1 MQYFADPT
9 IRTVLFL
16 LTGAIVGGLVGW
28 LIARYRADRRHA
40 AILAEKK
47 IRLATLGQALHAR
60 TRALSKIKTDLEFTK
75 QELRE
80 ANRVLFSTAQDK
92 AAAQSRLERLDA
104 LEETITRRED
114 EIDAANDTIAR
125 LKADRATLEIVLKK
139 ERRHAEEKISLLED
153 LRAGLTDTYKALA
166 AGVMREN
173 SRAFLDLA
181 GETFSGYM
189 ASARKDLDNQR
200 TVMGEV
206 VKPVENALKRYD
218 QQVRAMERSREAAYG
233 SLIQQV
239 AALLKSQN
247 DLQKETGRLA
257 RAMRVP
263 HVRGRWGELTLRRT
277 VELAGMTEYCDFTE
291 QTTVQTAGGQ
301 FRPDMIVRLPEGR
314 RIIIDAKVPL
324 SAYLDALD
332 AETDEKA
339 EACLATHAKQVQNHI
354 LQLAQKS
361 YWAQFDQ
368 SPEFVVL
375 FIPGENF
382 FSAALTKNPD
392 LIEIGARHRVIPAT
406 PTTLISLLRTIAM
419 GWHHAKASENTHI
432 ISELGKELYER
443 LQLMLEHV
451 NHLGKNLERC
461 VGDYNKFVGSLTRR
475 VIVSARK
482 FEDMGI
488 PAKDDHSLPD
498 AGPVDTTPRPP
509 DMKTERKICDQ
520 E

>member
-9 IRTVLFL
+9 IRTILSL
-16 LTGAIVGGLVGW
+16 LISAAIGGLIGW
-28 LIARYRADRRHA
+28 LIARYRADRIHA
-40 AILAEKK
+40 AAIAEKR
-47 IRLATLGQALHAR
+47 IR
-60 TRALSKIKTDLEFTK
+60 I
-75 QELRE
+75 
-80 ANRVLFSTAQDK
+80 
-92 AAAQSRLERLDA
+92 
-104 LEETITRRED
+104 
-114 EIDAANDTIAR
+114 
-125 LKADRATLEIVLKK
+125 ATLETVLKK
-139 ERRHAEEKISLLED
+139 ERRHTEEKISLLED
-153 LRAGLTDTYKALA
+153 LRTGLTDTYKALA

-173 SRAFLDLA
+173 NRAFLDLA
-181 GETFSGYM
+181 GETFSRYM
-189 ASARKDLDNQR
+189 ASARKDLDTQR
-200 TVMGEV
+200 AVMGDV

-218 QQVRAMERSREAAYG
+218 QQVQAMERSRETAYG
-233 SLIQQV
+233 SLRQQV
-239 AALLKSQN
+239 GALLKSQN

-277 VELAGMTEYCDFTE
+277 VELAGMTKYCDFTE
-291 QTTVQTAGGQ
+291 QTTVRAAEGR

-339 EACLATHAKQVQNHI
+339 ETCLTTHAKQVQNHI
-354 LQLAQKS
+354 HQLAQKS

-382 FSAALTKNPD
+382 FSAALTKNPN
-392 LIEIGARHRVIPAT
+392 LIEIGAERRVILAT

-419 GWHHAKASENTHI
+419 GWQHTQAAENTHI
-432 ISELGKELYER
+432 ISQLGRELYER
-443 LQLMLEHV
+443 LHLMLEHV

-461 VGDYNKFVGSLTRR
+461 VGDYNKFVGSFTRR

-482 FEDMGI
+482 FEDLGI
-488 PAKDDHSLPD
+488 PAKDDRPLSDVDPID
-498 AGPVDTTPRPP
+498 AAPRPS
-509 DMKTERKICDQ
+509 DTKTERETCDH